1 MLELRRIVK
10 DYRTGDTSVR
20 ALNGISLR
28 FRRNEFV
35 SILGPSGCGKT
46 TLLNIIGGL
55 DQYTSG
61 DLVIGGVSTKKYND
75 ADWDA
80 YRNHSIGFVFQSYN
94 LIPHQTVLANVEL
107 ALTLS
112 GISPSVRRAR
122 AIRAL
127 RDVGL
132 GSQINKKPSQLSG
145 GQMQRVAIARALVND
160 PDIILADEPTG
171 ALDTATSVQIMEIL
185 KKISR
190 RKLII
195 MVTHNPELAKEY
207 SSRII
212 SMVDGRVTND
222 TNPCWG
228 GGFDEA
234 RGGSDIKKKKRRNPF
249 SINTDDVERFHMS
262 GTGLR
267 SSQRKRKK
275 SMSFFTA
282 LSLSLNNLMTKK
294 ARTFMVSFA
303 GSIGIIGIALI
314 LSVSTGVNNYI
325 NAVQR
330 ETLASYPIQLLAES
344 TDLSSLITSMMEA
357 TEEKELNHEL
367 DKVYE
372 STIMAD
378 LMKSLTQTKTNKNDL
393 KAFKQFLESE
403 KGDSFREYL
412 SAVQY
417 QYNFN
422 WTVLTKDKDNKV
434 IKSDVMELF
443 KNLPGFT
450 MDSSA
455 SDSMMGGMGSAMTGS
470 FNVWQEMLPALDA
483 SDDSVSINSLITS
496 EYDVIRGEW
505 PDQYNEIVLVINKQ
519 NEISDLALYALGL
532 KNRKD
537 ILASIFSSQENET
550 ANGETS
556 DAEPQGWAYDEFL
569 GMEFFV
575 VLPYECY
582 AQDPLNPGT
591 YEDVSKRPNGLEDL
605 YTIVKDH
612 SEKDMSDID
621 RTGMKLKISGI
632 IRPKENSSASILSGT
647 IAYTSKLTE
656 VALQKNAEKNELLKK
671 QTANDDA
678 KKWDVFTGKPFQTE
692 EQEPTLE
699 KMKEAVDAYFAANEE
714 EKNKVF
720 IDRFCTP
727 SEEEMAEEI
736 EQAYNDLISNPQ
748 QLAATVTMFM
758 QQQGSTPEE
767 VQETLA
773 MLETYPPEQLRTF
786 IYEPFKAGYIK
797 QVSDAKRQYIEALKM
812 QNAKLFEEMRDTAM
826 KDLSDDEYIAFY
838 DEYCSTEV
846 SKSTLEKNLALLGNV
861 SLDSP
866 STINLFCNTFE
877 DKDIIA
883 ELINDY
889 NNDVGESQK
898 IKYTDYVALLMS
910 SVTTIVDAITY
921 VLIAFV
927 AISLVVSS
935 IMIGIITYIS
945 VLERTKEI
953 GILRAIGA
961 SKKDIR
967 RVFNAETLIVGFVAG
982 ALGIGITLGLNVVIN
997 IILFKLTGLANL
1009 KAVLPPVAALVLVGI
1024 SMALTLIAGIFPSG
1038 FAAKRNPVEAL
1049 RTE

>member
-10 DYRTGDTSVR
+10 DYHTGDTRVR
-20 ALNGISLR
+20 ALAGINLR

-61 DLVIGGVSTKKYND
+61 DLVIGGVSTKEYTD
-75 ADWDA
+75 ADWDT

-112 GISPSVRRAR
+112 GISPNERKAR

-132 GSQINKKPSQLSG
+132 ASQINKKPSQLSG
-145 GQMQRVAIARALVND
+145 GQMQRVAIARALVNN

-185 KKISR
+185 RKISR

-195 MVTHNPELAKEY
+195 MVTHNPELAQEY

-228 GGFDEA
+228 GIGDFDA
-234 RGGSDIKKKKRRNPF
+234 PAYKTVTKKKKKRGGLF
-249 SINTDDVERFHMS
+249 SIGLDDVEQFGLG
-262 GTGLR
+262 GTGLK
-267 SSQRKRKK
+267 SSRTAKHKK
-275 SMSFFTA
+275 SMSFLTA

-330 ETLASYPIQLLAES
+330 DTLASYPIQLMAES
-344 TDLSSLITSMMEA
+344 TDLSSLISTMME
-357 TEEKELNHEL
+357 TNENKDTSREL

-372 STIMAD
+372 STIIVD
-378 LMKSLTQTKTNKNDL
+378 LMNSLNSAKTNKNDL
-393 KAFKQFLESE
+393 KSFKEHLESTDAFK
-403 KGDSFREYL
+403 EYL
-412 SAVQY
+412 TAVQY
-417 QYNFN
+417 EYDFN
-422 WTVLTKDKDNKV
+422 WSVLIKDADGAV
-434 IKSDVMELF
+434 IKSDAMELI
-443 KNLPGFT
+443 NSIYGGA
-450 MDSSA
+450 MNNSA
-455 SDSMMGGMGSAMTGS
+455 AGSMMNMGGIGSSMMGT
-470 FNVWQEMLPALDA
+470 FNVWQEMLPGVNEDEP
-483 SDDSVSINSLITS
+483 INSLITE
-496 EYDVIRGEW
+496 EYEVIYGDW
-505 PDQYNEIVLVINKQ
+505 PTEYNEVVLVVNKQ

-532 KNRKD
+532 RTEKE
-537 ILASIFSSQENET
+537 IMEALMAASK
-550 ANGETS
+550 GEVLDTS
-556 DAEPQGWAYDEFL
+556 EARSWSYEELCNMDFRLFL
-569 GMEFFV
+569 QS
-575 VLPYECY
+575 ECY
-582 AQDPLNPGT
+582 QKQLDGT
-591 YEDVSKRPNGLEDL
+591 FSDISKNDSGLSFL
-605 YTIVKDH
+605 YD
-612 SEKDMSDID
+612 SEKLGID
-621 RTGMKLKISGI
+621 LKIVGI
-632 IRPKENSSASILSGT
+632 VRPGEDTSSSILSGT
-647 IAYTSKLTE
+647 IAYTSQLTE
-656 VALQKNAEKNELLKK
+656 YAIEK
-671 QTANDDA
+671 TANSELIQAQIANPETDIL
-678 KKWDVFTGKPFQTE
+678 TGKPFKPVDAPQLTDA
-692 EQEPTLE
+692 E
-699 KMKEAVDAYFAANEE
+699 KKEAVLAQMALMDDETKLEFFMQLVATPTEDQITQAFEAQIAQFGGLRQFAIFALQMQGMSAEDAQAAIANIDDDMLRYTFYQSFKETYIEQYAQQMQAMLQGMTLEQKMAMMNQKLAELTDNEFAA
-714 EKNKVF
+714 
-720 IDRFCTP
+720 
-727 SEEEMAEEI
+727 
-736 EQAYNDLISNPQ
+736 L
-748 QLAATVTMFM
+748 
-758 QQQGSTPEE
+758 
-767 VQETLA
+767 
-773 MLETYPPEQLRTF
+773 
-786 IYEPFKAGYIK
+786 
-797 QVSDAKRQYIEALKM
+797 
-812 QNAKLFEEMRDTAM
+812 
-826 KDLSDDEYIAFY
+826 Y
-838 DEYCSTEV
+838 DEYLDNYSDSTY
-846 SKSTLEKNLALLGNV
+846 EKNLTLLGNV

-866 STINLFCNTFE
+866 SAINLYCDTFE
-877 DKDIIA
+877 NKDLIA
-883 ELINDY
+883 DLIEEY
-889 NNDVGESQK
+889 NGTVEEEQQ

-997 IILFKLTGLANL
+997 IILFKFTGLANL
-1009 KAVLPPVAALVLVGI
+1009 QAVLPTNAAFLLVGI
-1024 SMALTLIAGIFPSG
+1024 SMALTLIAGLFPSS

>member
-10 DYRTGDTSVR
+10 DYQTGDTKVR
-20 ALNGISLR
+20 ALAGISLR
-28 FRRNEFV
+28 FRPNEFV

-61 DLVIGGVSTKKYND
+61 DLVIGGVSTKEYTD
-75 ADWDA
+75 ADWDT
-80 YRNHSIGFVFQSYN
+80 YRNHSIGFVFQNYN
-94 LIPHQTVLANVEL
+94 LISHQTVLANVEL

-112 GISPSVRRAR
+112 GISPGERKSR

-132 GSQINKKPSQLSG
+132 ASQINKKPSQLSG
-145 GQMQRVAIARALVND
+145 GQMQRVAIARALVNN

-212 SMVDGRVTND
+212 SMVDGRITND

-228 GGFDEA
+228 GSSSFDAPEYA
-234 RGGSDIKKKKRRNPF
+234 VKKQKKKRKSF
-249 SINTDDVERFHMS
+249 SIDTDDVAMFGLG
-262 GTGLR
+262 GTGLTTHR
-267 SSQRKRKK
+267 TGKRKK

-330 ETLASYPIQLLAES
+330 DTLASYPIQLLAES
-344 TDLSSLITSMMEA
+344 TDLSSLVRTMMETNESKDA
-357 TEEKELNHEL
+357 NRELN
-367 DKVYE
+367 KVYE
-372 STIMAD
+372 STIVVD
-378 LMKSLTQTKTNKNDL
+378 LMNSLNSAKTNKNDL
-393 KAFKQFLESE
+393 TAFKKHLESTE
-403 KGDSFREYL
+403 AFKEYL
-412 SAVQY
+412 TAIQY
-417 QYNFN
+417 QYDFN
-422 WTVLTKDKDNKV
+422 WSVLTKDADGAV
-434 IKSDVMELF
+434 IKSDAMELI
-443 KNLPGFT
+443 NAIYGGA
-450 MDSSA
+450 MNNSA
-455 SDSMMGGMGSAMTGS
+455 AGSMMNMGGIGSSMMGG
-470 FNVWQEMLPALDA
+470 FNVWQEMLPGIDK
-483 SDDSVSINSLITS
+483 DETINSLITE
-496 EYDVIRGEW
+496 EYDVIYGDW
-505 PDQYNEIVLVINKQ
+505 PTAYNEVVLVVNKQ

-532 KNRKD
+532 RTEKEIMD
-537 ILASIFSSQENET
+537 ALMAASK
-550 ANGETS
+550 GEVLDTTEAKS
-556 DAEPQGWAYDEFL
+556 WSYEELCD
-569 GMEFFV
+569 MEFRLF
-575 VLPYECY
+575 LQSECY
-582 AQDPLNPGT
+582 QKQLDGT
-591 YEDVSKRPNGLEDL
+591 YKDYSKDQADL
-605 YTIVKDH
+605 KFLFD
-612 SEKDMSDID
+612 SNLGID
-621 RTGMKLKISGI
+621 LKISGI
-632 IRPKENSSASILSGT
+632 VRPGENTSSSILSGT
-647 IAYTSKLTE
+647 IAYTSELTE
-656 VALQKNAEKNELLKK
+656 YAIEKTATSKLLQD
-671 QTANDDA
+671 QIANP
-678 KKWDVFTGKPFQTE
+678 DVDILTGKPFKPADAAKLTDAQ
-692 EQEPTLE
+692 
-699 KMKEAVDAYFAANEE
+699 KKEAVINALNDAEMDPVTKMALFNAL
-714 EKNKVF
+714 
-720 IDRFCTP
+720 ICTP
-727 SEEEMAEEI
+727 SEEQVK
-736 EQAYNDLISNPQ
+736 QALDAQILKAGSIQKFAALALAQ
-748 QLAATVTMFM
+748 QTPGMTVEAALEAIQKAGMDD
-758 QQQGSTPEE
+758 
-767 VQETLA
+767 ETLYHT
-773 MLETYPPEQLRTF
+773 LYD
-786 IYEPFKAGYIK
+786 PFKQVFAQQYAQAKQQELIGKTPQEMMAMAGQAI
-797 QVSDAKRQYIEALKM
+797 ATL
-812 QNAKLFEEMRDTAM
+812 
-826 KDLSDDEYIAFY
+826 DDKSFASLY
-838 DEYCSTEV
+838 DEHLENYSDSTY
-846 SKSTLEKNLALLGNV
+846 EKNLVLLGNV

-866 STINLFCNTFE
+866 SAINLYCDTFE
-877 DKDIIA
+877 DKDLIA
-883 ELINDY
+883 ELIEEY
-889 NNDVGESQK
+889 NGTVKEEQQ

-997 IILFKLTGLANL
+997 IILFNLTGLVNL
-1009 KAVLPPVAALVLVGI
+1009 KAVLPTTAAFILVGI
-1024 SMALTLIAGIFPSG
+1024 SRALTLIAGIFPSG

>member
-10 DYRTGDTSVR
+10 DYQTGDTKVR
-20 ALNGISLR
+20 ALAGISLR
-28 FRRNEFV
+28 FRPNEFV

-61 DLVIGGVSTKKYND
+61 DLVIGGVSTKEYTD
-75 ADWDA
+75 ADWDT
-80 YRNHSIGFVFQSYN
+80 YRNHSIGFVFQNYN

-112 GISPSVRRAR
+112 GISPNERKAR
-122 AIRAL
+122 AVRAL

-132 GSQINKKPSQLSG
+132 AAHINKKPSQLSG
-145 GQMQRVAIARALVND
+145 GQMQRVAIARALVNN

-207 SSRII
+207 SNRII
-212 SMVDGRVTND
+212 SMVDGRITND

-228 GGFDEA
+228 GSGSFDAPEYA
-234 RGGSDIKKKKRRNPF
+234 AKEKKAKKRKLF
-249 SINTDDVERFHMS
+249 SIDATDVARFGLN
-262 GTGLR
+262 GTGFR
-267 SSQRKRKK
+267 SSRMAKRNKK

-282 LSLSLNNLMTKK
+282 LSLSLNNLLTKK

-330 ETLASYPIQLLAES
+330 DTLASYPIQLLAES
-344 TDLSSLITSMMEA
+344 TDLSSLVRTMMETNENKDA
-357 TEEKELNHEL
+357 NREL

-372 STIMAD
+372 STIVVD
-378 LMKSLTQTKTNKNDL
+378 LMNSLNTAKTNKNDL
-393 KAFKQFLESE
+393 TAFKKHLESTDAF
-403 KGDSFREYL
+403 KEYL
-412 SAVQY
+412 TAIQY
-417 QYNFN
+417 QYDFN
-422 WTVLTKDKDNKV
+422 WSVLTKDADGAV
-434 IKSDVMELF
+434 IKSDAMELI
-443 KNLPGFT
+443 NALYGGA
-450 MDSSA
+450 MNNSA
-455 SDSMMGGMGSAMTGS
+455 AGSMMNMGGMGSSMMGG
-470 FNVWQEMLPALDA
+470 FNVWQEMLPGIGEGET
-483 SDDSVSINSLITS
+483 INSLITE
-496 EYDVIRGEW
+496 EYDLIYGDW
-505 PDQYNEIVLVINKQ
+505 PNAYDEVVLVVNKQ

-532 KNRKD
+532 RTEKE
-537 ILASIFSSQENET
+537 IMEALMAASK
-550 ANGETS
+550 GEVLDTS
-556 DAEPQGWAYDEFL
+556 EAKSWSYEELCD
-569 GMEFFV
+569 MEFRLF
-575 VLPYECY
+575 LQSECY
-582 AQDPLNPGT
+582 QQQLDGT
-591 YEDVSKRPNGLEDL
+591 YKDYSKDQADL
-605 YTIVKDH
+605 KFLFD
-612 SEKDMSDID
+612 SNLGID
-621 RTGMKLKISGI
+621 LKISGI
-632 IRPKENSSASILSGT
+632 VRPGENTSSSILNGT
-647 IAYTSKLTE
+647 IAYTSELTKYAIEKTATSKLI
-656 VALQKNAEKNELLKK
+656 QD
-671 QTANDDA
+671 QIANP
-678 KKWDVFTGKPFQTE
+678 DVDILTGKPFKPADAAKLTDAQ
-692 EQEPTLE
+692 
-699 KMKEAVDAYFAANEE
+699 KKEAVINALNDAEMDPLTKMALFTAL
-714 EKNKVF
+714 
-720 IDRFCTP
+720 ISTP
-727 SEEEMAEEI
+727 SEEQVK
-736 EQAYNDLISNPQ
+736 QALDAQI
-748 QLAATVTMFM
+748 LAAGSIQKFAAMALAQQTPGMTVEAALEAIQKAGMDD
-758 QQQGSTPEE
+758 
-767 VQETLA
+767 ETLYHT
-773 MLETYPPEQLRTF
+773 LYD
-786 IYEPFKAGYIK
+786 PFKEVFTQQYAQAKQQEIKDDPSKMMTLAGQAI
-797 QVSDAKRQYIEALKM
+797 ATL
-812 QNAKLFEEMRDTAM
+812 
-826 KDLSDDEYIAFY
+826 DDKSFASLY
-838 DEYCSTEV
+838 DEHLENYSDSTY
-846 SKSTLEKNLALLGNV
+846 EKNLVLLGDV

-866 STINLFCNTFE
+866 SAINLYCDTFE
-877 DKDIIA
+877 DKDLIA
-883 ELINDY
+883 ELIEEY
-889 NNDVGESQK
+889 NGTVEEEQQ

-997 IILFKLTGLANL
+997 IILFNLTGLASL
-1009 KAVLPPVAALVLVGI
+1009 KAVLPPVAALILVGI
-1024 SMALTLIAGIFPSG
+1024 SMSLTLIAGIFPSG

>member
-10 DYRTGDTSVR
+10 DYHTGDTSVR
-20 ALNGISLR
+20 ALAGISLR
-28 FRRNEFV
+28 FRKSEFV

-61 DLVIGGVSTKKYND
+61 DLIIGGVSTKEYVD
-75 ADWDA
+75 ADWDT
-80 YRNHSIGFVFQSYN
+80 YRNHSIGFVFQNYN
-94 LIPHQTVLANVEL
+94 LIPHQTVLSNVEL

-112 GISPSVRRAR
+112 GISPSERKSR

-132 GSQINKKPSQLSG
+132 AAHINKKPSQLSG
-145 GQMQRVAIARALVND
+145 GQMQRVAIARALVNN

-171 ALDTATSVQIMEIL
+171 ALDTNTSVQIMEIL

-195 MVTHNPELAKEY
+195 MVTHNPELAQEY

-212 SMVDGRVTND
+212 SMVDGRVIND

-228 GGFDEA
+228 GSSFDA
-234 RGGSDIKKKKRRNPF
+234 PAQKAKKKKKFGDLF
-249 SINTDDVERFHMS
+249 SIDEDDVDQFGLG
-262 GTGLR
+262 GTGIR
-267 SSQRKRKK
+267 SSRATKQKK

-330 ETLASYPIQLLAES
+330 DTLASYPIQLLAET
-344 TDLSSLITSMMEA
+344 TDLSSLITTMMQSS
-357 TEEKELNHEL
+357 EEKETDRPL

-372 STIMAD
+372 STIIVELMNSLNSAD
-378 LMKSLTQTKTNKNDL
+378 TNKNDL
-393 KAFKQFLESE
+393 KAFKEHLESTDAF
-403 KGDSFREYL
+403 KEYL
-412 SAVQY
+412 TAIQY
-417 QYNFN
+417 EYDFN
-422 WTVLTKDKDNKV
+422 WSVLTKDADGNV
-434 IKSDVMELF
+434 IKSDAMELI
-443 KNLPGFT
+443 NAIYGGG
-450 MDSSA
+450 MNDSAA
-455 SDSMMGGMGSAMTGS
+455 SSMMGMGGMGSSMMGS
-470 FNVWQEMLPALDA
+470 FNVWQEMLPGVEKDET
-483 SDDSVSINSLITS
+483 INSLIKD
-496 EYDVIRGEW
+496 EYDLIYGEW
-505 PDQYNEIVLVINKQ
+505 PTEYNEVVLVVNKQ

-532 KNRKD
+532 RTEKEIMEALMAAGKGEIVD
-537 ILASIFSSQENET
+537 T
-550 ANGETS
+550 AQAKSWSYEELCGMNFRL
-556 DAEPQGWAYDEFL
+556 FL
-569 GMEFFV
+569 QS
-575 VLPYECY
+575 ECY
-582 AQDPLNPGT
+582 QKQFDDT
-591 YEDVSKRPNGLEDL
+591 YTNISNTDSGLAFL
-605 YTIVKDH
+605 YDNK
-612 SEKDMSDID
+612 SLGID
-621 RTGMKLKISGI
+621 LKISGI
-632 IRPKENSSASILSGT
+632 IRPGEDTSSAILSGT
-647 IAYTSKLTE
+647 IAYTSELTKY
-656 VALQKNAEKNELLKK
+656 AIEK
-671 QTANDDA
+671 TADSQLIKDQIA
-678 KKWDVFTGKPFQTE
+678 SPEIDILTGKPFKTESTINLTPAEKKAAVLAAIEQMDTASKLMMFTNLISTPTE
-692 EQEPTLE
+692 E
-699 KMKEAVDAYFAANEE
+699 MVEAEFENRVTAAGGLRPFAIFAL
-714 EKNKVF
+714 VQMQGM
-720 IDRFCTP
+720 TP
-727 SEEEMAEEI
+727 
-736 EQAYNDLISNPQ
+736 EQAQEAIAKVDDDMLRYTFYQSFKEVYVKEYAAGVQ
-748 QLAATVTMFM
+748 QML
-758 QQQGSTPEE
+758 QGKTPEE
-767 VQETLA
+767 LLMMMEQTMATLPDKD
-773 MLETYPPEQLRTF
+773 Y
-786 IYEPFKAGYIK
+786 
-797 QVSDAKRQYIEALKM
+797 VAL
-812 QNAKLFEEMRDTAM
+812 
-826 KDLSDDEYIAFY
+826 Y
-838 DEYCSTEV
+838 DEYLDNYSDSTY
-846 SKSTLEKNLALLGNV
+846 EKNLALLGDV

-866 STINLFCNTFE
+866 SAINLYCDTFE
-877 DKDIIA
+877 DKDLVA
-883 ELINDY
+883 ELITDY
-889 NNDVGESQK
+889 NKTVPEEKQIN
-898 IKYTDYVALLMS
+898 YTDYVALLMS

-997 IILFKLTGLANL
+997 IILFNLTGLANL
-1009 KAVLPPVAALVLVGI
+1009 KAVLPPMAALILVAI

>member
-10 DYRTGDTSVR
+10 DYQTGDTKVR
-20 ALNGISLR
+20 ALAGISLR
-28 FRRNEFV
+28 FRPNELV

-61 DLVIGGVSTKKYND
+61 DLVIGGVSTKEYTD

-80 YRNHSIGFVFQSYN
+80 YRNHSIGFVFQNYN

-112 GISPSVRRAR
+112 GISPNERKAR
-122 AIRAL
+122 AVRAL

-132 GSQINKKPSQLSG
+132 AAHINKKPSQLSG
-145 GQMQRVAIARALVND
+145 GQMQRVAIARALVNN

-195 MVTHNPELAKEY
+195 MVTHNPDLAKEY
-207 SSRII
+207 SNRII
-212 SMVDGRVTND
+212 SMVDGRITND

-228 GGFDEA
+228 GSGSFDAPEYA
-234 RGGSDIKKKKRRNPF
+234 AKEKRTKKKKLF
-249 SINTDDVERFHMS
+249 SIDATDVVKFGLN
-262 GTGLR
+262 GTGFR
-267 SSQRKRKK
+267 SSRMAKRNKK

-282 LSLSLNNLMTKK
+282 LSLSLNNLLTKK

-330 ETLASYPIQLLAES
+330 DTLASYPIQLLAES
-344 TDLSSLITSMMEA
+344 TDLSSLINSMME
-357 TEEKELNHEL
+357 TNENKDPNREL

-372 STIMAD
+372 STIVVD
-378 LMKSLTQTKTNKNDL
+378 LMNSLNSAKTNKNDL
-393 KAFKQFLESE
+393 AAFKKHLESTDAF
-403 KGDSFREYL
+403 KEYL
-412 SAVQY
+412 TAIQY

-422 WTVLTKDKDNKV
+422 WSVLTKDADGAV
-434 IKSDVMELF
+434 IKSDAMELI
-443 KNLPGFT
+443 NALYGGA
-450 MDSSA
+450 MNNSA
-455 SDSMMGGMGSAMTGS
+455 AGSMMNMGGMGSSMMGG
-470 FNVWQEMLPALDA
+470 FNVWQEMLPGIGEGET
-483 SDDSVSINSLITS
+483 INSLITE
-496 EYDVIRGEW
+496 EYDLIYGDW
-505 PDQYNEIVLVINKQ
+505 PNAYDEVVLVVNKQ

-532 KNRKD
+532 RTEKE
-537 ILASIFSSQENET
+537 IMEALMAASK
-550 ANGETS
+550 GEVLDTS
-556 DAEPQGWAYDEFL
+556 EAKSWSYEELCD
-569 GMEFFV
+569 MEFRLF
-575 VLPYECY
+575 LQSECY
-582 AQDPLNPGT
+582 QQQLDGT
-591 YEDVSKRPNGLEDL
+591 YKDYSKDQADL
-605 YTIVKDH
+605 KFLFD
-612 SEKDMSDID
+612 SNLGID
-621 RTGMKLKISGI
+621 LKISGI
-632 IRPKENSSASILSGT
+632 VRPGENTSSSILNGT
-647 IAYTSKLTE
+647 IAYTSELTKYAIEKTATSKLI
-656 VALQKNAEKNELLKK
+656 QD
-671 QTANDDA
+671 QIANP
-678 KKWDVFTGKPFQTE
+678 DVDILTGKPFKPADAAKLTDAQ
-692 EQEPTLE
+692 
-699 KMKEAVDAYFAANEE
+699 KKEAVINALNDAEMDPLTKMALFTAL
-714 EKNKVF
+714 
-720 IDRFCTP
+720 ISTP
-727 SEEEMAEEI
+727 SEEQVK
-736 EQAYNDLISNPQ
+736 QALDAQI
-748 QLAATVTMFM
+748 LAAGSIQKFAAMALAQQTPGMTVEAALEAIQKAGMDD
-758 QQQGSTPEE
+758 
-767 VQETLA
+767 ETLYHT
-773 MLETYPPEQLRTF
+773 LYD
-786 IYEPFKAGYIK
+786 PFKEVFTQQYAQAKQQEIKDDPSKMMTLAGQAI
-797 QVSDAKRQYIEALKM
+797 ATL
-812 QNAKLFEEMRDTAM
+812 
-826 KDLSDDEYIAFY
+826 DDKSFASLY
-838 DEYCSTEV
+838 DEHLENYSDSTY
-846 SKSTLEKNLALLGNV
+846 EKNLVLLGDV

-866 STINLFCNTFE
+866 SAINLYCDTFE
-877 DKDIIA
+877 DKDLIA
-883 ELINDY
+883 ELIEEY
-889 NNDVGESQK
+889 NGTVEEEQQ

-997 IILFKLTGLANL
+997 IILFNLTGLASL
-1009 KAVLPPVAALVLVGI
+1009 KAVLPPVAALILVGI
-1024 SMALTLIAGIFPSG
+1024 SMSLTLIAGIFPSG

>member
-10 DYRTGDTSVR
+10 DYHTGDTNVR
-20 ALNGISLR
+20 ALAGISLR
-28 FRRNEFV
+28 FRKNEFV

-61 DLVIGGVSTKKYND
+61 DLIIGGVSTKQYTD

-112 GISPSVRRAR
+112 GISPAERKTR

-132 GSQINKKPSQLSG
+132 ASQINKKPSQLSG
-145 GQMQRVAIARALVND
+145 GQMQRVAIARALVNN

-171 ALDTATSVQIMEIL
+171 ALDTNTSVQIMEIL

-207 SSRII
+207 SNRII
-212 SMVDGRVTND
+212 SMIDGRITND
-222 TNPCWG
+222 TNPCYG
-228 GGFDEA
+228 GGYGERVEKA
-234 RGGSDIKKKKRRNPF
+234 KKKRGNLF
-249 SINTDDVERFHMS
+249 SITASDAEQYDLG
-262 GTGLR
+262 GTGLTSR
-267 SSQRKRKK
+267 RLSKRKK

-325 NAVQR
+325 NSVQR
-330 ETLASYPIQLLAES
+330 DTLASYPIQLLAET
-344 TDLSSLITSMMEA
+344 TDISSLITNMMQSNEN
-357 TEEKELNHEL
+357 KDQNRPL

-372 STIMAD
+372 STIIVE
-378 LMKSLTQTKTNKNDL
+378 LMNSLNSAETNKNDL
-393 KAFKQFLESE
+393 KAFKEHLESTE
-403 KGDSFREYL
+403 AFKEYL
-412 SAVQY
+412 TAIQY
-417 QYNFN
+417 EYNFN
-422 WTVLTKDKDNKV
+422 WNVLTKDADGAV
-434 IKSDVMELF
+434 IKSDVMELI
-443 KNLPGFT
+443 NAIYGGG
-450 MDSSA
+450 MSNSA
-455 SDSMMGGMGSAMTGS
+455 AGSMMGSMGAPMMDS
-470 FNVWQEMLPALDA
+470 FNVWQEMLPGVEE
-483 SDDSVSINSLITS
+483 DDKINSLIKD
-496 EYDVIRGEW
+496 EYELIYGEW
-505 PDQYNEIVLVINKQ
+505 PKEYNEVVLVVTKQ

-532 KNRKD
+532 RTE
-537 ILASIFSSQENET
+537 QEIME
-550 ANGETS
+550 ALMAAGKGETVDTS
-556 DAEPQGWAYDEFL
+556 QAKSWSYEELCNMQFRLFL
-569 GMEFFV
+569 QS
-575 VLPYECY
+575 ECY
-582 AQDPLNPGT
+582 QKQLDGT
-591 YEDVSKRPNGLEDL
+591 YANISNTDSGLSFLFDNQNL
-605 YTIVKDH
+605 G
-612 SEKDMSDID
+612 ID
-621 RTGMKLKISGI
+621 LKISGI
-632 IRPKENSSASILSGT
+632 IRPGENTSSAIISGT
-647 IAYTSKLTE
+647 IAYTSDLTKY
-656 VALQKNAEKNELLKK
+656 AIEKTATSELL
-671 QTANDDA
+671 QAQINNPEI
-678 KKWDVFTGKPFQTE
+678 DVLTGKPFKAEATK
-692 EQEPTLE
+692 EPTAEE
-699 KMKEAVDAYFAANEE
+699 KKEAVLARIATMSDAEKLAMFTKLISTPTEDQITAEFAKRVELAGGLRPFAIASL
-714 EKNKVF
+714 VQMQGM
-720 IDRFCTP
+720 TP
-727 SEEEMAEEI
+727 
-736 EQAYNDLISNPQ
+736 EQAEQAIANLDDDMLQYTFYQAFAEVYAKEYAVGVGQML
-748 QLAATVTMFM
+748 
-758 QQQGSTPEE
+758 QGKTPEE
-767 VQETLA
+767 LMMMMNGTLA
-773 MLETYPPEQLRTF
+773 TLDDKSF
-786 IYEPFKAGYIK
+786 A
-797 QVSDAKRQYIEALKM
+797 AL
-812 QNAKLFEEMRDTAM
+812 
-826 KDLSDDEYIAFY
+826 Y
-838 DEYCSTEV
+838 DEYLNNYSDSTY
-846 SKSTLEKNLALLGNV
+846 EKNLTLLGNV

-866 STINLFCNTFE
+866 SAINLYCDTFE
-877 DKDIIA
+877 DKDLIA
-883 ELINDY
+883 DLITKY
-889 NNDVGESQK
+889 NGTVPEEKQIS
-898 IKYTDYVALLMS
+898 YTDYVALLMS

-997 IILFKLTGLANL
+997 IILFELTGLANL
-1009 KAVLPPVAALVLVGI
+1009 KAVLPPVAAFVLVGI

>member
-10 DYRTGDTSVR
+10 DYHTGDTSVR
-20 ALNGISLR
+20 ALAGVSLR

-61 DLVIGGVSTKKYND
+61 DLIIGGVSTKEYVD
-75 ADWDA
+75 ADWDT

-112 GISPSVRRAR
+112 GISPAERKTR

-132 GSQINKKPSQLSG
+132 AAHINKKPSQLSG
-145 GQMQRVAIARALVND
+145 GQMQRVAIARALVNN

-171 ALDTATSVQIMEIL
+171 ALDTNTSVQIMEIL

-195 MVTHNPELAKEY
+195 MVTHNPELAQEY

-212 SMVDGRVTND
+212 SMVDGRITND

-228 GGFDEA
+228 GSGFDAPEY
-234 RGGSDIKKKKRRNPF
+234 KKKKKKKFSELF
-249 SINTDDVERFHMS
+249 SIDEDDVEKYGLG
-262 GTGLR
+262 GTGIHSTR
-267 SSQRKRKK
+267 ATKRKR

-330 ETLASYPIQLLAES
+330 DTLASYPIQLLAET
-344 TDLSSLITSMMEA
+344 TDLSSLITTMMQSS
-357 TEEKELNHEL
+357 EEKENDRPL

-372 STIMAD
+372 STIIVELMNSLNSAD
-378 LMKSLTQTKTNKNDL
+378 TNKNDL
-393 KAFKQFLESE
+393 KAFKEHLESTDAF
-403 KGDSFREYL
+403 KEYL
-412 SAVQY
+412 TAIQY
-417 QYNFN
+417 EYDFN
-422 WTVLTKDKDNKV
+422 WSVLTKDADGNV
-434 IKSDVMELF
+434 IKSDAMELI
-443 KNLPGFT
+443 NTIYGGG
-450 MDSSA
+450 MNDSAA
-455 SDSMMGGMGSAMTGS
+455 SSMMGMGGMGSSMMGS
-470 FNVWQEMLPALDA
+470 FNVWQEMLPGVEKDET
-483 SDDSVSINSLITS
+483 INSLIKD
-496 EYDVIRGEW
+496 EYDLIYGEW
-505 PDQYNEIVLVINKQ
+505 PTEYNEVVLVVNKQ

-532 KNRKD
+532 RTEKEIMEALMAAGKGEIVD
-537 ILASIFSSQENET
+537 T
-550 ANGETS
+550 AQAKSWSYEELCGMNFRL
-556 DAEPQGWAYDEFL
+556 FL
-569 GMEFFV
+569 QS
-575 VLPYECY
+575 ECY
-582 AQDPLNPGT
+582 QKQFDDT
-591 YEDVSKRPNGLEDL
+591 YTNISNTDSGLAFL
-605 YTIVKDH
+605 YDNK
-612 SEKDMSDID
+612 SLGID
-621 RTGMKLKISGI
+621 LKISGI
-632 IRPKENSSASILSGT
+632 IRPGEDTSSAILSGT
-647 IAYTSKLTE
+647 IAYTSELTKYAIE
-656 VALQKNAEKNELLKK
+656 E
-671 QTANDDA
+671 TANSQLIKDQIASPEIDIL
-678 KKWDVFTGKPFQTE
+678 TGKPFKTE
-692 EQEPTLE
+692 STINL
-699 KMKEAVDAYFAANEE
+699 
-714 EKNKVF
+714 
-720 IDRFCTP
+720 
-727 SEEEMAEEI
+727 
-736 EQAYNDLISNPQ
+736 
-748 QLAATVTMFM
+748 
-758 QQQGSTPEE
+758 TPEE
-767 VQETLA
+767 KKAAVLAAIEQMDTASKLMMFTNLISTPTEEMVEAEFENRVTAAGGLRPFAIFALVQMQGMT
-773 MLETYPPEQLRTF
+773 PEQAQEAIAKVDDDMLRYTF
-786 IYEPFKAGYIK
+786 YQSFKEVYVKEYAAGVQQMLQGKTSEELLMMMEQTMATLPDKDY
-797 QVSDAKRQYIEALKM
+797 AAL
-812 QNAKLFEEMRDTAM
+812 
-826 KDLSDDEYIAFY
+826 Y
-838 DEYCSTEV
+838 DEYLDNYSDSTY
-846 SKSTLEKNLALLGNV
+846 EKNLALLGDV

-866 STINLFCNTFE
+866 SAINLYCDTFE
-877 DKDIIA
+877 DKDLVA
-883 ELINDY
+883 ELITDY
-889 NNDVGESQK
+889 NKTVPEEKQIN
-898 IKYTDYVALLMS
+898 YTDYVALLMS

-997 IILFKLTGLANL
+997 IILFKLTGIANL
-1009 KAVLPPVAALVLVGI
+1009 KAVLPPTAALVLVGI

>member
-10 DYRTGDTSVR
+10 DYRTGDTNVR
-20 ALNGISLR
+20 ALAGISLR
-28 FRRNEFV
+28 FRKNEFV

-61 DLVIGGVSTKKYND
+61 DLIIGGVSTKEYTD
-75 ADWDA
+75 ADWDT
-80 YRNHSIGFVFQSYN
+80 YRNHSVGFVFQSYN

-112 GISPSVRRAR
+112 GISPNERKSR

-132 GSQINKKPSQLSG
+132 ASQINKKPSQLSG
-145 GQMQRVAIARALVND
+145 GQMQRVAIARALVNN

-190 RKLII
+190 KKLII
-195 MVTHNPELAKEY
+195 MVTHNPDLAKEY

-212 SMVDGRVTND
+212 SMVDGRVTDD

-228 GGFDEA
+228 GSGFALEST
-234 RGGSDIKKKKRRNPF
+234 GKQKKKKKLF
-249 SINTDDVERFHMS
+249 SIDADDVEKYGLS
-262 GTGLR
+262 GTGLK
-267 SSQRKRKK
+267 SSRTKKRKK
-275 SMSFFTA
+275 SMSFATA

-344 TDLSSLITSMMEA
+344 TDLSSLISTMME
-357 TEEKELNHEL
+357 TRENKDPNRTL

-372 STIMAD
+372 STIIRD
-378 LMKSLTQTKTNKNDL
+378 LMYSFKSAETNKNDL
-393 KAFKQFLESE
+393 TSFKKYLESTE
-403 KGDSFREYL
+403 EFKEYL
-412 SAVQY
+412 TAIQY
-417 QYNFN
+417 QYDFS
-422 WTVLTKDKDNKV
+422 WSVLTKEYETDTV

-443 KNLPGFT
+443 NLMYGGN
-450 MDSSA
+450 MNNSA
-455 SDSMMGGMGSAMTGS
+455 AGSMMNMGGMDSAMTGS
-470 FNVWQEMLPALDA
+470 FNVWQEMLPGLEEGEI
-483 SDDSVSINSLITS
+483 INPLITD
-496 EYDVIRGEW
+496 EYEIIDGEW
-505 PDQYNEIVLVINKQ
+505 PDEYNEVVLVVNKQ

-532 KNRKD
+532 RTWDEIREELDDFTSKENQDNSQQDRK
-537 ILASIFSSQENET
+537 
-550 ANGETS
+550 
-556 DAEPQGWAYDEFL
+556 EPRSWSYEELRD
-569 GMEFFV
+569 MEFRLF
-575 VLPYECY
+575 LQSECY
-582 AQDPLNPGT
+582 HKQPDGT
-591 YEDVSKRPNGLEDL
+591 YADYSKDQAGLAFLYDNKQLGVDL
-605 YTIVKDH
+605 KV
-612 SEKDMSDID
+612 
-621 RTGMKLKISGI
+621 SGI
-632 IRPKENSSASILSGT
+632 IRPKEDSSSSILSGT

-656 VALQKNAEKNELLKK
+656 YAIEKTATSELVQAQINSKEIDVFNGKNFKDAITEEFTPIQKKEQVEAALDIMSDSDKRNLLK
-671 QTANDDA
+671 QILSTPN
-678 KKWDVFTGKPFQTE
+678 E
-692 EQEPTLE
+692 TL
-699 KMKEAVDAYFAANEE
+699 MEE
-714 EKNKVF
+714 EFEKTIAEAGGIRPLVLGILQSQGMLSDAAQKY
-720 IDRFCTP
+720 IDDMTDAQLRYTFYQQFR
-727 SEEEMAEEI
+727 EMAI
-736 EQAYNDLISNPQ
+736 QEQIKGVEQMFATTPNEVLIGMLDQTLKTFTDDDYIGLYEQLFISN
-748 QLAATVTMFM
+748 
-758 QQQGSTPEE
+758 
-767 VQETLA
+767 
-773 MLETYPPEQLRTF
+773 
-786 IYEPFKAGYIK
+786 
-797 QVSDAKRQYIEALKM
+797 
-812 QNAKLFEEMRDTAM
+812 
-826 KDLSDDEYIAFY
+826 
-838 DEYCSTEV
+838 
-846 SKSTLEKNLALLGNV
+846 STLEKNLALLGNV
-861 SLDSP
+861 DFDSP
-866 STINLFCNTFE
+866 SAINLYCDTFE
-877 DKDIIA
+877 DKDTVA
-883 ELINDY
+883 GLITKY
-889 NNDVGESQK
+889 NEREGVKGTEK
-898 IKYTDYVALLMS
+898 EIKYTDYVALLMS

-982 ALGIGITLGLNVVIN
+982 ALGIGITLGLNVIVN

-1009 KAVLPPVAALVLVGI
+1009 KAVLPPVAALILVGI
-1024 SMALTLIAGIFPSG
+1024 SMSLTLIAGIFPSG

>member
-1 MLELRRIVK
+1 MLELKRIVK
-10 DYRTGDTSVR
+10 DYHTGDTKVR
-20 ALNGISLR
+20 ALAGVSLR

-61 DLVIGGVSTKKYND
+61 DLVIGGVSTKEYND
-75 ADWDA
+75 ADWDT

-94 LIPHQTVLANVEL
+94 LISHQTVLANVEL

-112 GISPSVRRAR
+112 GISPAERRSR

-132 GSQINKKPSQLSG
+132 ASQINKKPSQLSG
-145 GQMQRVAIARALVND
+145 GQMQRVAIARALVNN

-171 ALDTATSVQIMEIL
+171 ALDTNTSVQIMEIL

-195 MVTHNPELAKEY
+195 MVTHNPELAQEY

-212 SMVDGRVTND
+212 SMVDGRITND

-228 GGFDEA
+228 DNSFDAPEQ
-234 RGGSDIKKKKRRNPF
+234 KKKAKKKITFNSLF
-249 SINTDDVERFHMS
+249 AIDQQSGMQ
-262 GTGLR
+262 GTGF
-267 SSQRKRKK
+267 SSSRKPKKKK
-275 SMSFFTA
+275 SMSFWTA

-330 ETLASYPIQLLAES
+330 DTLASYPIQLMAET
-344 TDLSSLITSMMEA
+344 TDLSSIITSMMQ
-357 TEEKELNHEL
+357 TSEEKEKDRPL
-367 DKVYE
+367 DKIYE
-372 STIMAD
+372 STIIVD
-378 LMKSLTQTKTNKNDL
+378 LMNSLNNADTNKNDL
-393 KAFKQFLESE
+393 KAFKEHLESTE
-403 KGDSFREYL
+403 AFKEYL
-412 SAVQY
+412 TAIQY

-422 WTVLTKDKDNKV
+422 WSVLIKDADGNV
-434 IKSDVMELF
+434 IKSDIMELI
-443 KNLPGFT
+443 NAIYGGG
-450 MDSSA
+450 MNDSA
-455 SDSMMGGMGSAMTGS
+455 AGSMMGGMGSSMMGG
-470 FNVWQEMLPALDA
+470 FNVWEEMLPSIGEDEP
-483 SDDSVSINSLITS
+483 INSLITD
-496 EYDVIRGEW
+496 EYDLIYGEW
-505 PDQYNEIVLVINKQ
+505 PTEYNEVVLVVNKQ

-532 KNRKD
+532 RTEKEIMEALMAAGK
-537 ILASIFSSQENET
+537 
-550 ANGETS
+550 GETVDTS
-556 DAEPQGWAYDEFL
+556 LAKSWSYEEL
-569 GMEFFV
+569 CNMEFRLF
-575 VLPYECY
+575 LQSECY
-582 AQDPLNPGT
+582 QKQLDGT
-591 YEDVSKRPNGLEDL
+591 YANISNTDSGLAYLFDN
-605 YTIVKDH
+605 
-612 SEKDMSDID
+612 EKLGID
-621 RTGMKLKISGI
+621 LKISGI
-632 IRPKENSSASILSGT
+632 IRPGENTSSAILSGT
-647 IAYTSKLTE
+647 IAYTSELTE
-656 VALQKNAEKNELLKK
+656 YAIEKTATSELL
-671 QTANDDA
+671 QAQIASPETDIL
-678 KKWDVFTGKPFQTE
+678 TGKPFKTE
-692 EQEPTLE
+692 GTVELTPAE
-699 KMKEAVDAYFAANEE
+699 KKEAVLAQMALMDDATKLAMFTKLISTPTEEKVKDEFDKTIESMGGLRNFAA
-714 EKNKVF
+714 F
-720 IDRFCTP
+720 AMMQQTP
-727 SEEEMAEEI
+727 GMTL
-736 EQAYNDLISNPQ
+736 EQAQ
-748 QLAATVTMFM
+748 AAIENANIDDDTLYYTLYQPFKETFSKQYAAQVGQML
-758 QQQGSTPEE
+758 QGKTPEE
-767 VQETLA
+767 LMVMMGQTMA
-773 MLETYPPEQLRTF
+773 T
-786 IYEPFKAGYIK
+786 
-797 QVSDAKRQYIEALKM
+797 
-812 QNAKLFEEMRDTAM
+812 
-826 KDLSDDEYIAFY
+826 LSDKEFAALY
-838 DEYCSTEV
+838 DEYLDNYSESTY
-846 SKSTLEKNLALLGNV
+846 EKNLALLGNV

-866 STINLFCNTFE
+866 SAINLYCDTFE
-877 DKDIIA
+877 DKDLIA
-883 ELINDY
+883 GLITEY
-889 NNDVGESQK
+889 NKTVEEEQQ

-961 SKKDIR
+961 SKKDVR

-997 IILFKLTGLANL
+997 IILFNLTGLANL
-1009 KAVLPPVAALVLVGI
+1009 KAVLPPVAALILVGI

>member
-10 DYRTGDTSVR
+10 DYPTGDTKVR
-20 ALNGISLR
+20 ALNGINLR

-61 DLVIGGVSTKKYND
+61 NLIIRGVSTKEYND
-75 ADWDA
+75 ADWDT

-112 GISPSVRRAR
+112 GISPTERKSR

-132 GSQINKKPSQLSG
+132 AAHINKKPSQLSG
-145 GQMQRVAIARALVND
+145 GQMQRVAIARALVNN

-171 ALDTATSVQIMEIL
+171 ALDTVTSVQIMEIL

-212 SMVDGRVTND
+212 SMVDGRVIDD
-222 TNPCWG
+222 TNPCFG
-228 GGFDEA
+228 VASFENHAYGNGREGA
-234 RGGSDIKKKKRRNPF
+234 RKSRNPF
-249 SINTDDVERFHMS
+249 SITSRDVEKFKLS
-262 GTGLR
+262 GTGIQSPRL
-267 SSQRKRKK
+267 RKRKK
-275 SMSFFTA
+275 TMSFFTA

-330 ETLASYPIQLLAES
+330 DTLASYPIQLLAES
-344 TDLSSLITSMMEA
+344 TDLSSLITTMMQ
-357 TEEKELNHEL
+357 TSEEKENDRVL

-372 STIMAD
+372 STIIVD
-378 LMKSLTQTKTNKNDL
+378 LMNSLNTADTNKNDL
-393 KAFKQFLESE
+393 KSFKEHLESTDAFK
-403 KGDSFREYL
+403 KYL
-412 SAVQY
+412 TAIQY

-422 WTVLTKDKDNKV
+422 WSVLIKDADGKV
-434 IKSDVMELF
+434 IKSDAMELI
-443 KNLPGFT
+443 NTIYGGG
-450 MDSSA
+450 MNDSA
-455 SDSMMGGMGSAMTGS
+455 AGSMMGMGGMGSAMTS
-470 FNVWQEMLPALDA
+470 TFNVWQEMLPGVEKGDT
-483 SDDSVSINSLITS
+483 INSLIED
-496 EYDVIRGEW
+496 EYELIYGNW
-505 PDQYNEIVLVINKQ
+505 PTKYNEVVLVVNKQ

-532 KNRKD
+532 RTEKE
-537 ILASIFSSQENET
+537 IMEALMAASK
-550 ANGETS
+550 GETVDTTQAKS
-556 DAEPQGWAYDEFL
+556 WSYEELCA
-569 GMEFFV
+569 MEFRLF
-575 VLPYECY
+575 LQSECY
-582 AQDPLNPGT
+582 QKQFDDTYSNISNTDTGLSFLYDNEKLGT
-591 YEDVSKRPNGLEDL
+591 N
-605 YTIVKDH
+605 
-612 SEKDMSDID
+612 
-621 RTGMKLKISGI
+621 LKISGI
-632 IRPKENSSASILSGT
+632 IRPGENTSSAILSGT
-647 IAYTSKLTE
+647 IAYTSELTKYAIE
-656 VALQKNAEKNELLKK
+656 RTAESELL
-671 QTANDDA
+671 QAQINSPEI
-678 KKWDVFTGKPFQTE
+678 DVLTGKPFKTESTVNLTPAEKKAAVLAAMEQMDPQTKLAMF
-692 EQEPTLE
+692 TKL
-699 KMKEAVDAYFAANEE
+699 
-714 EKNKVF
+714 
-720 IDRFCTP
+720 ISTP
-727 SEEEMAEEI
+727 SEEMIEAEFEKRLTEAGGLRPFAI
-736 EQAYNDLISNPQ
+736 FALVQMQGMSPEQAQEAIAKVDDDMLRYTFYQSFKEVYVKEY
-748 QLAATVTMFM
+748 AAGVGQML
-758 QQQGSTPEE
+758 QGKTPEE
-767 VQETLA
+767 LFV
-773 MLETYPPEQLRTF
+773 MMEQTM
-786 IYEPFKAGYIK
+786 A
-797 QVSDAKRQYIEALKM
+797 
-812 QNAKLFEEMRDTAM
+812 T
-826 KDLSDDEYIAFY
+826 LSDKDFVALY
-838 DEYCSTEV
+838 DEYLDNYSDSTY
-846 SKSTLEKNLALLGNV
+846 EKNLTLLGNV
-861 SLDSP
+861 NLDSP
-866 STINLFCNTFE
+866 SAINLYCDTFE
-877 DKDIIA
+877 DKDLVA
-883 ELINDY
+883 ELITDY
-889 NNDVGESQK
+889 NKTVEENKQ
-898 IKYTDYVALLMS
+898 INYTDYVALLMS

-961 SKKDIR
+961 SKRDIR

-997 IILFKLTGLANL
+997 IILFKLTGLATL
-1009 KAVLPPVAALVLVGI
+1009 KAVLPTTAAFLLVGI

>member
-10 DYRTGDTSVR
+10 DYQTGDTKVR
-20 ALNGISLR
+20 ALAGISLR
-28 FRRNEFV
+28 FRPNEFV

-61 DLVIGGVSTKKYND
+61 DLVIGGVSTKEYTD
-75 ADWDA
+75 ADWDT
-80 YRNHSIGFVFQSYN
+80 YRNHSIGFVFQNYN

-112 GISPSVRRAR
+112 GISPNERKAR
-122 AIRAL
+122 AVRAL

-132 GSQINKKPSQLSG
+132 AAHINKKPSQLSG
-145 GQMQRVAIARALVND
+145 GQMQRVAIARALVNN

-207 SSRII
+207 SNRII
-212 SMVDGRVTND
+212 SMVDGRITND

-228 GGFDEA
+228 GSGSFDAPEYA
-234 RGGSDIKKKKRRNPF
+234 AKEKKAKKRKLF
-249 SINTDDVERFHMS
+249 SIDATDVARFGLN
-262 GTGLR
+262 GTGFR
-267 SSQRKRKK
+267 SSRMAKRNKK

-282 LSLSLNNLMTKK
+282 LSLSLNNLLTKK

-330 ETLASYPIQLLAES
+330 DTLASYPIQLLAES
-344 TDLSSLITSMMEA
+344 TDLSSLVRTMMETNENKDA
-357 TEEKELNHEL
+357 NREL

-372 STIMAD
+372 STIVVD
-378 LMKSLTQTKTNKNDL
+378 LMNSLNTAKTNKNDL
-393 KAFKQFLESE
+393 TAFKKHLESTDAF
-403 KGDSFREYL
+403 KEYL
-412 SAVQY
+412 TAIQY
-417 QYNFN
+417 QYDFN
-422 WTVLTKDKDNKV
+422 WSVLTKDADGAV
-434 IKSDVMELF
+434 IKSDAMELI
-443 KNLPGFT
+443 NALYGGA
-450 MDSSA
+450 MNNSA
-455 SDSMMGGMGSAMTGS
+455 AGSMMNMGGMGSSMMGG
-470 FNVWQEMLPALDA
+470 FNVWQEMLPGIGEGET
-483 SDDSVSINSLITS
+483 INSLITE
-496 EYDVIRGEW
+496 EYDLIYGDW
-505 PDQYNEIVLVINKQ
+505 PNAYDEVVLVVNKQ

-532 KNRKD
+532 RTEKE
-537 ILASIFSSQENET
+537 IMEALMAASK
-550 ANGETS
+550 GEVLDTS
-556 DAEPQGWAYDEFL
+556 EAKSWSYEELCD
-569 GMEFFV
+569 MEFRLF
-575 VLPYECY
+575 LQSECY
-582 AQDPLNPGT
+582 QQQLDGT
-591 YEDVSKRPNGLEDL
+591 YKDYSKDQADL
-605 YTIVKDH
+605 KFLFD
-612 SEKDMSDID
+612 SNLGID
-621 RTGMKLKISGI
+621 LKISGI
-632 IRPKENSSASILSGT
+632 VRPGENTSSSILNGT
-647 IAYTSKLTE
+647 IAYTSELTKYAIEKTATSKLI
-656 VALQKNAEKNELLKK
+656 QD
-671 QTANDDA
+671 QIANP
-678 KKWDVFTGKPFQTE
+678 DVDILTGKPFKPADAAKLTDAQ
-692 EQEPTLE
+692 
-699 KMKEAVDAYFAANEE
+699 KKEAVINALNDAEMDPLTKMALFTAL
-714 EKNKVF
+714 
-720 IDRFCTP
+720 ISTP
-727 SEEEMAEEI
+727 SEEQVK
-736 EQAYNDLISNPQ
+736 QALDAQI
-748 QLAATVTMFM
+748 LAAGSIQKFAAMALAQQTPGMTVEAALEAIQKAGMDD
-758 QQQGSTPEE
+758 
-767 VQETLA
+767 ETLYHT
-773 MLETYPPEQLRTF
+773 LYD
-786 IYEPFKAGYIK
+786 PFKEVFTQQYAQAKQQEIKDDPSKMMTLAGQAI
-797 QVSDAKRQYIEALKM
+797 ATL
-812 QNAKLFEEMRDTAM
+812 
-826 KDLSDDEYIAFY
+826 DDKSFASLY
-838 DEYCSTEV
+838 DEHLENYSDSTY
-846 SKSTLEKNLALLGNV
+846 EKNLVLLGDV

-866 STINLFCNTFE
+866 SAINLYCDTFE
-877 DKDIIA
+877 DKDLIA
-883 ELINDY
+883 ELIEEY
-889 NNDVGESQK
+889 NGTVEEEQQ

-997 IILFKLTGLANL
+997 IILFNLTGLANL
-1009 KAVLPPVAALVLVGI
+1009 KAVLPPVAALILVGI
-1024 SMALTLIAGIFPSG
+1024 SMSLTLIAGIFPSG

>member
-10 DYRTGDTSVR
+10 DYQTGDTKVR
-20 ALNGISLR
+20 ALRGINLC

-61 DLVIGGVSTKKYND
+61 DLIIRGISTKQYAD
-75 ADWDA
+75 ADWDT

-112 GISPSVRRAR
+112 GISPAERKSR

-132 GSQINKKPSQLSG
+132 AAHINKRPSQLSG
-145 GQMQRVAIARALVND
+145 GQMQRVAIARALVNN

-195 MVTHNPELAKEY
+195 MVTHNPDLAKEY

-212 SMVDGRVTND
+212 SMVDGRVTDD
-222 TNPCWG
+222 TNPCYG
-228 GGFDEA
+228 SPSFDGFGDNSVA
-234 RGGSDIKKKKRRNPF
+234 RHKKSRNPF
-249 SINTDDVERFHMS
+249 SINEDDVEQFNLS
-262 GTGLR
+262 GTGIR
-267 SSQRKRKK
+267 PKRIMGRKK

-325 NAVQR
+325 KAVQR
-330 ETLASYPIQLLAES
+330 DTLASYPIQLLAES
-344 TDLSSLITSMMEA
+344 TDLTSLITTMMQ
-357 TEEKELNHEL
+357 TSEEKEIDREL

-372 STIMAD
+372 STIIVD
-378 LMKSLTQTKTNKNDL
+378 LMNSLNSADTNKNDL
-393 KAFKQFLESE
+393 KAFKAHLESTE
-403 KGDSFREYL
+403 AFKEYL
-412 SAVQY
+412 TAIQY
-417 QYNFN
+417 EYDFN
-422 WTVLTKDKDNKV
+422 WSVLVKDTAGG
-434 IKSDVMELF
+434 ILKSDVMELI
-443 KNLPGFT
+443 NAIYGGG
-450 MDSSA
+450 MSGSA
-455 SDSMMGGMGSAMTGS
+455 AGSMMGGFGGMGSSMAST
-470 FNVWQEMLPALDA
+470 FNVWQEMLPGVDA
-483 SDDSVSINSLITS
+483 DDPINSIIED
-496 EYDVIRGEW
+496 EYDVIYGHW
-505 PDQYNEIVLVINKQ
+505 PTAYNEVVLVVNKQ

-532 KNRKD
+532 RTEKE
-537 ILASIFSSQENET
+537 IMEALMSSSK
-550 ANGETS
+550 GEIVDTS
-556 DAEPQGWAYDEFL
+556 QAKSWSYEELCGMTFRLFL
-569 GMEFFV
+569 QS
-575 VLPYECY
+575 ECY
-582 AQDPLNPGT
+582 QKQLDGT
-591 YEDVSKRPNGLEDL
+591 YQNISDTDAGLAFL
-605 YTIVKDH
+605 YDNDKLG
-612 SEKDMSDID
+612 ID
-621 RTGMKLKISGI
+621 LKITGI
-632 IRPKENSSASILSGT
+632 IRPSENTTSSILSGT

-656 VALQKNAEKNELLKK
+656 YAIEKTATSELIQAQMASPETDIL
-671 QTANDDA
+671 
-678 KKWDVFTGKPFQTE
+678 TGKPFKADGFVELT
-692 EQEPTLE
+692 PAE
-699 KMKEAVDAYFAANEE
+699 KKEAVLGA
-714 EKNKVF
+714 
-720 IDRFCTP
+720 
-727 SEEEMAEEI
+727 MAQMDE
-736 EQAYNDLISNPQ
+736 ATK
-748 QLAATVTMFM
+748 LAFFM
-758 QQQGSTPEE
+758 QLIATPTEDQITQAFEAQVMQFGGLRPFAIFALQMQGMTPEDAAAAIANIDDDMLRYTFYQSFKE
-767 VQETLA
+767 TYVQQYSEQMQA
-773 MLETYPPEQLRTF
+773 MLQGMTPEQMM
-786 IYEPFKAGYIK
+786 AMMN
-797 QVSDAKRQYIEALKM
+797 Q
-812 QNAKLFEEMRDTAM
+812 KLAELTDEEFA
-826 KDLSDDEYIAFY
+826 DLY
-838 DEYCSTEV
+838 DEYLDNYSDSTY
-846 SKSTLEKNLALLGNV
+846 EKNLSLLGNV

-866 STINLFCNTFE
+866 SAINLYCDTFE
-877 DKDIIA
+877 DKDSIA
-883 ELINDY
+883 SLIEEY
-889 NNDVGESQK
+889 NKTVPEEKQIN
-898 IKYTDYVALLMS
+898 YTDYVALLMS

-982 ALGIGITLGLNVVIN
+982 ALGIGITLGLNVIIN

-1009 KAVLPPVAALVLVGI
+1009 QATLPTTAAFILVGI